1 MGPFYEKYIKK
12 MGQMFVKDR
21 VKRLKET
28 FEVARKGNMTSSI
41 VHNSSIFSKKSNERD
56 DSNEF
61 RKDVTINNSVMESL
75 NEE

>member
-28 FEVARKGNMTSSI
+28 FEVARKGN
-41 VHNSSIFSKKSNERD
+41 
-56 DSNEF
+56 
-61 RKDVTINNSVMESL
+61 
-75 NEE
+75 